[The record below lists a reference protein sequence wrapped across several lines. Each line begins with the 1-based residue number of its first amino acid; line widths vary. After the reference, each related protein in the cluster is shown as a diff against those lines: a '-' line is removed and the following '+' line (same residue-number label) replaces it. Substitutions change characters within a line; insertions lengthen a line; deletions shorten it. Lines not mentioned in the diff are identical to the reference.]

1 MKFTSIAQ
9 SSLVV
14 LSVLLAPVAS
24 FAGEAPYCVAVNG
37 GFGSTDGGTTFVARN
52 YTQPTEGKCSTWSGY
67 TKTAATVI
75 LTTGG
80 TACLSSDSKAMTI
93 SLSSADPS
101 FFGGGGA
108 LGVDYIQLSRESA
121 TQPFTGYDS
130 GYFAGSA
137 EPVTCTND
145 LLTLPS
151 YHD

>member
-1 MKFTSIAQ
+1 MKLNSIVK

-14 LSVLLAPVAS
+14 LSLLAPVYS
-24 FAGEAPYCVAVNG
+24 FAGEAPYCIAVNG
-37 GFGSTDGGTTFVARN
+37 GFGSSGGTTFVARN

-67 TKTAATVI
+67 TKTGATVI

-80 TACLSSDSKAMTI
+80 TACLSSDSKAMTV

-101 FFGGGGA
+101 YFGGGGA
-108 LGVDYIQLSRESA
+108 LGVDYIQFTRDAA
-121 TQPFTGYDS
+121 TEPFSGYDS
-130 GYFAGSA
+130 GYFTGTAD
-137 EPVTCTND
+137 PVTCTSD